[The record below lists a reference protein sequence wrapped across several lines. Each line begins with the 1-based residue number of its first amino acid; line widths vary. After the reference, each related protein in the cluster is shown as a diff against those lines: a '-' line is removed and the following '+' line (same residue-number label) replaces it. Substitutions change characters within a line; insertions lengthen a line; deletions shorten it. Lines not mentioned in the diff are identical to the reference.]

1 MNKIIAALQKLDLQ
15 NNEHWTADGLPR
27 IDTVRMFAGNP
38 GLSREDITKAAPDFS
53 RQSPVLNAP
62 LPDAPPAPVSAAPQ
76 PEPQQLDPQP
86 EPPAPSSSSY
96 AQPAIKQAN
105 ELSEGVV
112 GDPLERAL
120 ADARELMEM
129 ARQEVVA
136 AQEKYKEA
144 QRVVDDLIN
153 EREAGGQGESTMT
166 AVQSYLK
173 SQQGLLN
180 ERARRARVLQESG
193 VTLSDIQALIPQAAP
208 IDEFLRRKR

>member
-76 PEPQQLDPQP
+76 PEPQQLDQQP

>member
-76 PEPQQLDPQP
+76 PEPQQPDQQP
-86 EPPAPSSSSY
+86 EPLAPSSSSY
-96 AQPAIKQAN
+96 AQPTIKQAN
-105 ELSEGVV
+105 GPSEGVV

-120 ADARELMEM
+120 ADAREMMEM

-208 IDEFLRRKR
+208 IDQFLRRKR

>member
-62 LPDAPPAPVSAAPQ
+62 LPVSAAPQ
-76 PEPQQLDPQP
+76 PEPQQPNPQP

-96 AQPAIKQAN
+96 AQPTIKQAN
-105 ELSEGVV
+105 EPSEGVV

-120 ADARELMEM
+120 ADAREMMEM
-129 ARQEVVA
+129 ARQEVVV

>member
-76 PEPQQLDPQP
+76 PEPQQPDQQP
-86 EPPAPSSSSY
+86 EPLAPSSSSY
-96 AQPAIKQAN
+96 AQPTIKQAN
-105 ELSEGVV
+105 EPSEGVV